1 MLATP
6 YQGHHRH
13 GPLLA
18 QAPVAESSIALPP
31 VRERIM
37 TTRKIPLEVVT
48 ALSHSDYWCLQA
60 QETRLAAR
68 RIEATEARA
77 DLLAKADEY
86 DRRAACNREWETR
99 LPTAG

>member
-1 MLATP
+1 M
-6 YQGHHRH
+6 
-13 GPLLA
+13 A
-18 QAPVAESSIALPP
+18 QAPVAESLIALPP

-37 TTRKIPLEVVT
+37 TTRKIPLEVAT

-68 RIEATEARA
+68 RIEAPEARE

-86 DRRAACNREWETR
+86 DRRAVCNREWETR